1 MTCLQEEIV
10 LDIIIWLQ
18 LERSQAIQVG
28 GDNLLQPKS
37 HSVQASSSWRWIE
50 IELHLHTPQIHS
62 FSQFSITTFSP
73 FLLGSD
79 TPSIMIFLGP
89 REPLKPQDHSYV
101 YRYTYVPYSSR
112 TYLAHLCFLCCCND
126 YGAFMA

>member
-50 IELHLHTPQIHS
+50 IELHLHSCTQLKFIL
-62 FSQFSITTFSP
+62 FRNFQSQL
-73 FLLGSD
+73 FL
-79 TPSIMIFLGP
+79 PS
-89 REPLKPQDHSYV
+89 
-101 YRYTYVPYSSR
+101 
-112 TYLAHLCFLCCCND
+112 YLEVTLHQ
-126 YGAFMA
+126 